1 MRVAA
6 VDIGTNSVLLL
17 IAERRDGGLAA
28 LVERAS
34 VTRLGQGVDASR
46 ALAPEAVHRTL
57 ECLRRYA
64 IEIQAAGVSRV
75 AAVGTS
81 ALRDAQ
87 GVDAF
92 IASAA
97 EILGVAP
104 HVVSGDEE
112 ARLTFAGA
120 LTGLELPKGP
130 VLVADVGGGSTE
142 LIAGNVANVAGA
154 ASVERGAPAS
164 PVLRAQKAQ
173 RAPRPPRAQRDSS
186 PGAIPMRWSASLDI
200 GSVRLTER
208 YIRSDPIRADEL
220 AAVRVHV
227 RGALANLHVENGERG
242 LEGGG
247 GGGGAAGR
255 GAWVVGVAGTVTT
268 LAALARGLASLTS
281 PTPPMGTIMTNDRDP
296 THGTRLTIGEV
307 GALIE
312 RLARLPLRERKAL
325 PGLDEAR
332 ADIIVAGAVIVEEVL
347 AWAEADV
354 LITSDRGVR
363 WGLAKRLVTA

>member
-1 MRVAA
+1 
-6 VDIGTNSVLLL
+6 
-17 IAERRDGGLAA
+17 
-28 LVERAS
+28 
-34 VTRLGQGVDASR
+34 
-46 ALAPEAVHRTL
+46 
-57 ECLRRYA
+57 
-64 IEIQAAGVSRV
+64 
-75 AAVGTS
+75 
-81 ALRDAQ
+81 
-87 GVDAF
+87 
-92 IASAA
+92 
-97 EILGVAP
+97 
-104 HVVSGDEE
+104 
-112 ARLTFAGA
+112 
-120 LTGLELPKGP
+120 
-130 VLVADVGGGSTE
+130 
-142 LIAGNVANVAGA
+142 
-154 ASVERGAPAS
+154 
-164 PVLRAQKAQ
+164 
-173 RAPRPPRAQRDSS
+173 
-186 PGAIPMRWSASLDI
+186 MRWSASLDI